1 MVADVAATVVV
12 IAADAKAVATTITT
26 KVDATTMNMATTKV
40 AVADTA
46 TNIYLN

>member
-12 IAADAKAVATTITT
+12 IAAVAKAVVIAIAT
-26 KVDATTMNMATTKV
+26 KVDAATMNMATTKV